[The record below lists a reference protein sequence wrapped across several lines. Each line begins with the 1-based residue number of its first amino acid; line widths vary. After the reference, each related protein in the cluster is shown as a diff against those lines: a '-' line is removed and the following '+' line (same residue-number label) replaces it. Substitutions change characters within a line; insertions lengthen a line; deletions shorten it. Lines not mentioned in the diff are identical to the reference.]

1 MRTAQPPASAAA
13 PPTEFGVQRITVS
26 GLDQAPVTIRTAPT
40 VAIAGRVV
48 IDGNRPG
55 VSLPDV
61 VLTAVADPD
70 LGPFSVLP
78 SAGIGIIGRV
88 PTAQI
93 ADDGT
98 FELRGLAGPTRFTLM
113 APGPWWLK
121 SVDVG
126 GINAADDPVV
136 FAGRDD
142 SRTDV
147 TVVVSPTSG
156 SIAGRVRDER
166 GEPPDDFRVL
176 VFSTNRTR
184 WFGGSRYVRIV
195 AGPELDGGFTL
206 PALVPDD
213 YWVVAVDGIE
223 GDLESGEWQN
233 PDVLARLPTSARR
246 VSVGEGQRAAIEL
259 RLVRWAR

>member
-13 PPTEFGVQRITVS
+13 PPTEFGVQRIIVS
-26 GLDQAPVTIRTAPT
+26 GLDQAPVTIGTAPT
-40 VAIAGRVV
+40 AAIAGRVV

-55 VSLPDV
+55 VSLPDFI
-61 VLTAVADPD
+61 LTAVADPD
-70 LGPFSVLP
+70 LGPVGGRAPLARI
-78 SAGIGIIGRV
+78 AGD
-88 PTAQI
+88 T
-93 ADDGT
+93 T

-166 GEPPDDFRVL
+166 GESPDDFRVL
-176 VFSTNRTR
+176 VFSTSRTR

-233 PDVLARLPTSARR
+233 PDVLNRLSTSARR